1 MMSGRLER
9 NTFLLL
15 LILVTVLFFRLLLP
29 FFGAIFWAIALTVL
43 FLPLQQLIRQRCRLG
58 PNAAALATLA
68 CCILIVVVPVALV
81 LSSGVQQGV
90 DLYHKLEGGEIDYSS
105 YVDRAKAAFPQVVSL
120 LDRVGINPDGL
131 RQQFSDVAVS
141 ASQFVAKRSLTIGQN
156 ALNLTVS
163 AALMLYMTFFFLR
176 DNRRL
181 VELLI
186 RALPLGDARER
197 LLFAKFAEVTRAT
210 VKGNLVVAATQ
221 GALGGLIFWILDVQA
236 ALLWGVVMAI
246 ASLLPAVGA
255 ALIWGPVAI
264 YFLVSGDYVSG
275 IVLIV
280 FGAGVIGLV
289 DNLLRPV
296 LVGRDTQMPD
306 YLVLL
311 STLGGFA
318 MFGVNGFVIGPL
330 VAALFLAFWDI
341 FIREFNPETAGNV
354 QS

>member
-1 MMSGRLER
+1 MADKLER

-15 LILVTVLFFRLLLP
+15 LVLVTLLFFRLLVP
-29 FFGAIFWAIALTVL
+29 FFGAIFWAMALTVI
-43 FLPLQQLIRQRCRLG
+43 FLPLQQRLRQRFRLG
-58 PNAAALATLA
+58 PNTAALTTLL
-68 CCILIVVVPVALV
+68 CCILVAVVPVTLV
-81 LSSGVQQGV
+81 LISGVQQGI
-90 DLYHKLEGGEIDYSS
+90 DLYQKLQSGEIDYAT
-105 YVDRAKAAFPQVVSL
+105 YVDSAKAAFPQVIEL
-120 LDRVGINPDGL
+120 LDRVGIDPDGV
-131 RQQFSDVAVS
+131 RKQFADAAVLI
-141 ASQFVAKRSLTIGQN
+141 SQFVAKRSLTIGQN

-163 AALMLYMTFFFLR
+163 IVLMLYLTFFFLR
-176 DNRRL
+176 DSRQL
-181 VELLI
+181 LDLLI

-197 LLFAKFAEVTRAT
+197 LLIAKFAEVTRAT

-221 GALGGLIFWILDVQA
+221 GALGGLIFWVLDVQA

-246 ASLLPAVGA
+246 ASLVPAVGA

-264 YFLVSGDYVSG
+264 YFLVTGDYASG
-275 IVLIV
+275 IVLIA

-296 LVGRDTQMPD
+296 LVGRDTRMPD

-318 MFGVNGFVIGPL
+318 LFGMNGFVIGPL

-341 FIREFNPETAGNV
+341 FIREFNPETAGT
-354 QS
+354 Q

>member
-1 MMSGRLER
+1 MSGRLER

-15 LILVTVLFFRLLLP
+15 LILVTILFFRLLLP

-43 FLPLQQLIRQRCRLG
+43 FLPLQQLIRQRGRLG
-58 PNAAALATLA
+58 PNLAALATLL
-68 CCILIVVVPVALV
+68 CCILIVVVPMAIV
-81 LSSGVQQGV
+81 LSSGVQQGI
-90 DLYHKLEGGEIDYSS
+90 DLYHKLESGEIDYTV
-105 YVDRAKAAFPQVVSL
+105 YVDRAKAAFPQVIAL
-120 LDRVGINPDGL
+120 LDRVGIDPDGL
-131 RQQFSDVAVS
+131 RKQLSDVAV
-141 ASQFVAKRSLTIGQN
+141 ATSQFVAKRSLTIGQN

-163 AALMLYMTFFFLR
+163 VVLMLYMTFFFLR
-176 DNRRL
+176 DNRSL
-181 VELLI
+181 VDLLI

-197 LLFAKFAEVTRAT
+197 LLFSKFAEVTRAT

-246 ASLLPAVGA
+246 ASLVPAVGA
-255 ALIWGPVAI
+255 ALIWAPVAI
-264 YFLVSGDYVSG
+264 YFLLSGDYFSG
-275 IVLIV
+275 VVLIV

-289 DNLLRPV
+289 DNVLRPV
-296 LVGRDTQMPD
+296 LVGRDTRMPD

-318 MFGVNGFVIGPL
+318 MFGINGFVIGPL

-354 QS
+354 